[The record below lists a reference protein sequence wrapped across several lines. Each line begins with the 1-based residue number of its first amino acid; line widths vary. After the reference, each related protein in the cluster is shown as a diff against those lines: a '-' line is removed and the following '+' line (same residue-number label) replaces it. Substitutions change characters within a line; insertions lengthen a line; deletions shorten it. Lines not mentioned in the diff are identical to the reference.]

1 MHESGGE
8 ASPASVPSPRP
19 EAPCSAA
26 RQAGRHWPGGT
37 RGSGG
42 GDAGCAETP
51 RCSSSVSVSS
61 VRSGRSTGH
70 SAACRQGHALRPAG
84 TQGMPAAVTGT
95 WGVLPGRGWRPRLP
109 ELPFVTRAAFLFSVV
124 PGPEM
129 GAAQMA
135 WPCDGREG
143 PRVPRQ
149 TRPRFGSSSWG
160 AASSPA
166 AAGTL
171 SLFAAAPGPG
181 SELRGSLAASTQMS
195 PKFPKTCVIIRP
207 FEQNRAVDR
216 CLELGWG
223 LLPPFPSVY

>member
-1 MHESGGE
+1 MRAEGRRLRPPSRLRGPRLPAALPVKPALTGPGAPEGPGE
-8 ASPASVPSPRP
+8 GTPAVLRP
-19 EAPCSAA
+19 
-26 RQAGRHWPGGT
+26 
-37 RGSGG
+37 
-42 GDAGCAETP
+42 P

-84 TQGMPAAVTGT
+84 PQGMPAAVTGT

-109 ELPFVTRAAFLFSVV
+109 ELPFITRAVFLFSVV
-124 PGPEM
+124 TGPEM

-149 TRPRFGSSSWG
+149 TRPRFGSSCWG

-166 AAGTL
+166 AAGAL

-216 CLELGWG
+216 CSELGWG

>member
-1 MHESGGE
+1 MRAEGRRLRPPSRLRGPRLPAALPVKPALTGPGAPEGPGE
-8 ASPASVPSPRP
+8 GTPAVLRP
-19 EAPCSAA
+19 HAAPPLSRCH
-26 RQAGRHWPGGT
+26 RCGLAG
-37 RGSGG
+37 
-42 GDAGCAETP
+42 AQVTP
-51 RCSSSVSVSS
+51 QRVGRAM
-61 VRSGRSTGH
+61 RSGPRG
-70 SAACRQGHALRPAG
+70 P
-84 TQGMPAAVTGT
+84 QGMPAAVTGT

-124 PGPEM
+124 PGPGM
-129 GAAQMA
+129 GAAQTA

-181 SELRGSLAASTQMS
+181 SALRGSLAASTQMS

>member
-1 MHESGGE
+1 MRAEGRRLRPPSRLRGPRL
-8 ASPASVPSPRP
+8 PAALPVKPALTGPGAPEGPGAGTPAVLRP
-19 EAPCSAA
+19 
-26 RQAGRHWPGGT
+26 
-37 RGSGG
+37 
-42 GDAGCAETP
+42 P

-61 VRSGRSTGH
+61 VRSGQSTGH

-84 TQGMPAAVTGT
+84 PQGMPAAVTGT

-149 TRPRFGSSSWG
+149 TRPRFGGSSWG

>member
-1 MHESGGE
+1 MRAEGRRLRPPSGLRGPRLPAALPVKPALTGPGAPEGPGE
-8 ASPASVPSPRP
+8 GTPAVLRP
-19 EAPCSAA
+19 
-26 RQAGRHWPGGT
+26 
-37 RGSGG
+37 
-42 GDAGCAETP
+42 P

-84 TQGMPAAVTGT
+84 PQGMPAAVTGT

-109 ELPFVTRAAFLFSVV
+109 EWPFVTRAAFLFSVV

-129 GAAQMA
+129 GAAQTA

-160 AASSPA
+160 AASSPGGSRDPLPVRCCA
-166 AAGTL
+166 RAGFGATRL
-171 SLFAAAPGPG
+171 VSRIYADEP
-181 SELRGSLAASTQMS
+181 
-195 PKFPKTCVIIRP
+195 
-207 FEQNRAVDR
+207 
-216 CLELGWG
+216 
-223 LLPPFPSVY
+223 